1 MKSGENAEIHLAKL
15 MAIYEEEMKD
25 NRSGTPKEFLKYLD
39 AFMWLKGEP
48 KFGTHFL
55 KWRESSPDDAS
66 IGGDLST
73 SGVES
78 DFGTP
83 NDCNQRPRIGR
94 DKAKKMK
101 REESWKKEDEQSTI
115 LRQQTLV
122 LEKGVEQLNKHTE
135 MFLRQQNKGMNKFFE
150 LEAMKYA
157 SESDKKEYF
166 EAISKRTILTEKN
179 WLLASQIEHQQLL
192 KKLNETKEDNATQ
205 E

>member
-1 MKSGENAEIHLAKL
+1 
-15 MAIYEEEMKD
+15 
-25 NRSGTPKEFLKYLD
+25 
-39 AFMWLKGEP
+39 
-48 KFGTHFL
+48 
-55 KWRESSPDDAS
+55 
-66 IGGDLST
+66 
-73 SGVES
+73 
-78 DFGTP
+78 
-83 NDCNQRPRIGR
+83 
-94 DKAKKMK
+94 MK

-115 LRQQTLV
+115 LHQQTLV
-122 LEKGVEQLNKHTE
+122 LEKGVEKLNKHTE

-157 SESDKKEYF
+157 SELDEKEYF